1 MSAGTTGATT
11 DSAMRGVVGRTFDE
25 LNVGDEQWSPG
36 RTVTET
42 DIVNFC
48 ALSGDW
54 NPHHSDA
61 LFSGSTA
68 TGERIA
74 PGALVVAITTG
85 LVVRL
90 RVFEGTIVALLEWT
104 YKFTRP
110 VVIGTRLQV
119 RLRVLS
125 KRETK
130 NPARGIVRWEVAAFN
145 EHDEQAAV
153 GEWTMLMLRS
163 SVPN

>member
-1 MSAGTTGATT
+1 MSSDTEDVAP
-11 DSAMRGVVGRTFDE
+11 SIAMRGIVGTTFDE
-25 LNVGDEQWSPG
+25 LTVGDEHWSPG

-61 LFSGSTA
+61 VFSGETA
-68 TGERIA
+68 LGERIA
-74 PGALVVAITTG
+74 PAALVVAITTG
-85 LVVRL
+85 LAVRL

-104 YKFTRP
+104 YKFTSP

-119 RLRVLS
+119 RFSVLQ
-125 KRETK
+125 KRETS
-130 NPARGIVRWEVAAFN
+130 NPARGVVRWEVAAFN
-145 EHDEQAAV
+145 ERDEQVAV
-153 GEWTMLMLRS
+153 GEWTMLMLRT
-163 SVPN
+163 PLPA

>member
-1 MSAGTTGATT
+1 MSSDTQDAAP
-11 DSAMRGVVGRTFDE
+11 SIAMRGIVGTTFDE
-25 LNVGDEQWSPG
+25 LNVGDEHWSPG

-61 LFSGSTA
+61 LFSGETA
-68 TGERIA
+68 LGERLA
-74 PGALVVAITTG
+74 PAALVVAITTG

-104 YKFTRP
+104 YKFTKP

-125 KRETK
+125 KRETS
-130 NPARGIVRWEVAAFN
+130 NPARGVVRWEVAAFN
-145 EHDEQAAV
+145 ENDEQAAV
-153 GEWTMLMLRS
+153 GEWTMLMLRNS
-163 SVPN
+163 LPV